1 MHSTQSTVHS
11 AGHLFLCCIPLACVF
26 SCVQLCNIM
35 DCNPPGFSVH
45 GVFQAKILWNELPF
59 PSHPPPQEVDLP
71 DPGIEP
77 MSLASPVLAGGFFTA
92 APAGK
97 PK

>member
-1 MHSTQSTVHS
+1 MNHYQSTIRTCMFTVMSNSLQLH
-11 AGHLFLCCIPLACVF
+11 GLFIARQAPLSMEF
-26 SCVQLCNIM
+26 SRQEYWS
-35 DCNPPGFSVH
+35 G
-45 GVFQAKILWNELPF
+45 LPF
-59 PSHPPPQEVDLP
+59 PTARDLP